1 MKPQTAIEVQKT
13 AMFTGHRNSIFALEK
28 SNDAAVFYSAGS
40 DGLVVAWDLNDPD
53 KGKLIAKVP
62 NTVYAMCYVPDKH
75 QLLVGQNT
83 EGIHFIDLYEN
94 KEIASL
100 KLTDAAIFDIKY
112 IAGKIYAGTGN
123 GELLVIDAEHRNVL
137 AKQKLSSKS
146 LRRLAISPTGK
157 SIAAGYSDHAI
168 RIFATEGLQLLQE
181 ISNAHGNS
189 VFSLTYSPE
198 GKFLV
203 SGGRD
208 AHLKVWNVAEMY
220 ESFNSI
226 VGHMYTI
233 NDVVYSPN
241 GNYFATCSKDKSIKV
256 WHADTFRL
264 LKVIDK
270 ARHAGHGTSVNK
282 LLWLSNNKVPE
293 NVPIDQL
300 ISASDDNTIST
311 WGLQF
316 NEGRIS
322 QILGK

>member
-1 MKPQTAIEVQKT
+1 MKPKTAINVQKT

-28 SNDAAVFYSAGS
+28 SKDDAVFYSAGS

-62 NTVYAMCYVPDKH
+62 NTVYAMCYVPEKH

-94 KEIASL
+94 KEVASL
-100 KLTDAAIFDIKY
+100 KLTDTAIFDIKY

-123 GELLVIDAEHRNVL
+123 GELIVIDAEHRNVL
-137 AKQKLSSKS
+137 AKQKLSTQS
-146 LRRLAISPTGK
+146 LRRLAISPTGQ
-157 SIAAGYSDHAI
+157 SIAAGYSDNAI
-168 RIFATEGLQLLQE
+168 RVFATEGLRLLHE
-181 ISNAHGNS
+181 IPNAHGNS

-208 AHLKVWNVAEMY
+208 AHLKVWDVAEMY
-220 ESFNSI
+220 EPFNSV

-233 NDVVYSPN
+233 NDIVYSPS
-241 GNYFATCSKDKSIKV
+241 GNYLATCSKDKSIKV

-282 LLWLSNNKVPE
+282 LLWLSNKSASEEIATN
-293 NVPIDQL
+293 QL
-300 ISASDDNTIST
+300 ISASDDNTVST
-311 WGLQF
+311 WDLQF
-316 NEGRIS
+316 NEDRIK
-322 QILGK
+322 QIIGK